1 MDHKFAESLQSVE
14 KYTLNEMSAEE
25 RTAFEEHM
33 FDCPICSEQLR
44 QNFTLVENLKE
55 VLREEPATQHA
66 TAPVARSGWRA
77 WLLPSSL
84 VPTFAAAAL
93 ACVLVFQHIGG
104 GNQEIARVLPLAS
117 VVTSVERD
125 ASAPVQ
131 MVDPESPTFIVTF
144 GVDRLAEGFACEFTN
159 KAGKKV
165 ASVSHGPE
173 SVTSFNL
180 PVELPTKSF
189 PPGEYRMSL
198 RPESKPDSIKTYP
211 FVVEY
216 SK

>member
-33 FDCPICSEQLR
+33 FDCPICSEQVR

-55 VLREEPATQHA
+55 VLREEPAA
-66 TAPVARSGWRA
+66 RYAAAPSGYWA
-77 WLLPSSL
+77 WLRPSSL
-84 VPTFAAAAL
+84 VPTFAAVAL
-93 ACVLVFQHIGG
+93 ACVLVYQNIGG
-104 GNQEIARVLPLAS
+104 GNQEFARVLPLAS

-131 MVDPESPTFIVTF
+131 LVDPKSPTFIVTF
-144 GVDRLAEGFACEFTN
+144 GVDRLAEGFECEFIN
-159 KAGKKV
+159 KAGKTV
-165 ASVSHGPE
+165 ASVSHGAE
-173 SVTSFNL
+173 SVASFNL
-180 PVELPTKSF
+180 PVELPTKNF

-198 RPESKPDSIKTYP
+198 RPASKPDSIKTYP